1 MDEPSTPWPLIQR
14 VISVAGNPQDT
25 SSPAAV
31 TIQLRDA
38 AGHDYTLRLSSA
50 AAVGLC
56 TLLSTHPRMR
66 QTFRELAG
74 TDRFRVDEFTPA
86 FEIYIEPETYA
97 DRTKLMA
104 ALSALAA
111 DDTQFWFAIN

>member
-1 MDEPSTPWPLIQR
+1 MDEPSTPWPLVQR
-14 VISVAGNPQDT
+14 VVAVAGNPQDT

-56 TLLSTHPRMR
+56 TLLSTHPRMQ

-86 FEIYIEPETYA
+86 FEIYIEPETHA
-97 DRTKLMA
+97 DRTKLVA
-104 ALSALAA
+104 ALSALAT
-111 DDTQFWFAIN
+111 DESRY